1 MVDITHLTEYVVPT
15 RRMQKHQDVTFKLL
29 EITAEPG
36 EYCIIF
42 NSMGTGGYSGTFDF
56 GID

>member
-1 MVDITHLTEYVVPT
+1 M
-15 RRMQKHQDVTFKLL
+15 

-56 GID
+56 GIN